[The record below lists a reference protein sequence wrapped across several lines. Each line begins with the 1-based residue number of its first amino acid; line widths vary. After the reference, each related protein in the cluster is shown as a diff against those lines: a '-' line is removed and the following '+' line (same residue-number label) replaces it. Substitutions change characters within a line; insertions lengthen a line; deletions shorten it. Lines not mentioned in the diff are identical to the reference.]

1 MVQDQIKT
9 IIESHVTQDGLFETG
24 IAGVRLFRA
33 TQAVPCAPV
42 VYEPC
47 VIAIVSGFK
56 EAVID
61 GTRYVY
67 DNKQYMCCSMSMP
80 VQAGTP
86 AASPQNPLYGVYIA
100 LNQSMMSDLVIKL
113 SKRGGF
119 HNPKTPS
126 KGIGLAP
133 WSDAFSDAL
142 LQVLALCGKD
152 AEIAIL
158 AEGRLREL
166 YYAILTGEA
175 GSFAR
180 QSFDMGNAIAR
191 SIAHVATHF
200 QDPLSVDELAHHAG
214 MSRAAF
220 HRKFKQATTLSPIQY
235 IKTMRL
241 NSAAAKIA
249 EGESIATAAQ
259 DVGYLSP
266 SQFSRE
272 FRRLYGHTPKQ
283 WKNINKQ
290 QLNAEVK

>member
-1 MVQDQIKT
+1 M
-9 IIESHVTQDGLFETG
+9 
-24 IAGVRLFRA
+24 
-33 TQAVPCAPV
+33 
-42 VYEPC
+42 
-47 VIAIVSGFK
+47 
-56 EAVID
+56 
-61 GTRYVY
+61 
-67 DNKQYMCCSMSMP
+67 
-80 VQAGTP
+80 
-86 AASPQNPLYGVYIA
+86 
-100 LNQSMMSDLVIKL
+100 